1 MHYLKKGGGLCSIGE
16 TLHLLIFKHL
26 GTVIASG
33 FINIFLFV
41 PDLLLDFCRLNKSN
55 KEESCVDSFLRFF
68 DLVRSDALAFT
79 ALTGLPYCNS
89 AKYCE
94 YFNHESF
101 TTESTQSVMR
111 LYRICAHILIAGT
124 VSLLS
129 LYVKGQ
135 IEAYTVGAT
144 FIIGMFVSTY
154 IISYQADP
162 ADALHLMYN
171 IEQEYHRRSTKKQQ
185 VNLLNEDQKKLHER
199 WLLDIVG
206 KKDSEFAKEVK
217 ESQKKEEENRTE
229 H

>member
-1 MHYLKKGGGLCSIGE
+1 
-16 TLHLLIFKHL
+16 
-26 GTVIASG
+26 
-33 FINIFLFV
+33 
-41 PDLLLDFCRLNKSN
+41 
-55 KEESCVDSFLRFF
+55 
-68 DLVRSDALAFT
+68 
-79 ALTGLPYCNS
+79 
-89 AKYCE
+89 
-94 YFNHESF
+94 
-101 TTESTQSVMR
+101 MR

-229 H
+229 HWLAICLNT